1 MSDAGDSDDDFS
13 NEPERQFIL
22 RLPPHE
28 AEVLKHILVTGEDL
42 EERLSIEFE
51 EDLRHATITFDNK
64 PMPAK
69 LCDLP
74 TIIESCKT
82 VDDAVFYKTAD
93 ICQILTTEEDK
104 PKKKEDT
111 VAETKKY
118 VYPDGITPPL
128 KNVRKKRHRRALKP
142 KNLHMSDIEKEIES
156 LINAD
161 LGAYSVRY
169 ELVDADAEN
178 AESKVEGEEEEFNGD
193 EYDIFGDYV
202 SCSSDSLDDEGDEG
216 EGSHSSENSLDEEE
230 IDVDIEN
237 VGDAENNTE
246 LNEKMKKLNENEEK
260 LRTRPKPHQDIV
272 NLAFSMEL
280 TPDLQTELARQ
291 HYEDS
296 DRMAASQLVSEMA
309 SEDLSRILDEQREEK
324 RKDLWKKRNEL
335 RFVLADLKSRRRT
348 HELEISYID
357 NDGVQEKMQASL
369 EQLKQQEYEVQKEY
383 DEINSAL

>member
-28 AEVLKHILVTGEDL
+28 AEVLKHILATGEDL
-42 EERLSIEFE
+42 EDRLSIEFE

-74 TIIESCKT
+74 TMIESCKT

-111 VAETKKY
+111 GSETKK
-118 VYPDGITPPL
+118 I
-128 KNVRKKRHRRALKP
+128 RISRC
-142 KNLHMSDIEKEIES
+142 
-156 LINAD
+156 
-161 LGAYSVRY
+161 VRY

-178 AESKVEGEEEEFNGD
+178 AESKVEGEEDEFNGD

-237 VGDAENNTE
+237 MEDTENNTE
-246 LNEKMKKLNENEEK
+246 LNEEMKKLNENEEK
-260 LRTRPKPHQDIV
+260 LRARLKPHQDIV

-309 SEDLSRILDEQREEK
+309 SEDLSRTLDEQREEK
-324 RKDLWKKRNEL
+324 RKELWKKRNEL
-335 RFVLADLKSRRRT
+335 RFVLADLKSKRRT
-348 HELEISYID
+348 QELEISYID
-357 NDGVQEKMQASL
+357 NDALQEKMQANI

-383 DEINSAL
+383 DEIHSAL